1 MSGALAHCNSAG
13 ILCTVGPVA
22 TAVMGTV
29 HGISIRLLPR
39 DDSME
44 DWNAVD
50 ILVAEDDDYHAELT
64 LRALRT
70 IQVVNKV
77 LRVQDGVQALDFVF
91 RQGQF
96 ADRDEMLPKLILLDL
111 HMPKVDGLEVLRQL
125 RESPTTQHIP
135 VGILTSSS
143 NHTDFFATQDLL
155 VLDFVL
161 KPVSSDA
168 LMDLIKQSGLK
179 N

>member
-1 MSGALAHCNSAG
+1 
-13 ILCTVGPVA
+13 
-22 TAVMGTV
+22 
-29 HGISIRLLPR
+29 
-39 DDSME
+39 ME

-50 ILVAEDDDYHAELT
+50 ILVAEDDDFHAELT

-77 LRVQDGVQALDFVF
+77 LRVHDGVEALHFVF
-91 RQGQF
+91 RHGQF
-96 ADRDEMLPKLILLDL
+96 ADRDETLPKLILLDL
-111 HMPKVDGLEVLRQL
+111 HMPKADGLEVLRQL

-143 NHTDFFATQDLL
+143 SHTDFFASQDLL
-155 VLDFVL
+155 VLDFVM
-161 KPVSSDA
+161 KPVSAEA

-179 N
+179 S